1 MGRNAGDI
9 LTNGLKFRNH
19 LKKRLVLAFSEH
31 FSREVFCGTKTQYML
46 GTSYMTTILG
56 WQTWFFIILAPFN
69 DSTTVCVD
77 EYSTQICLTLE
88 VVENYELCGFLQA
101 RNIQTFWSSPCTKR
115 SGFPTTQGR
124 REVLRSS
131 WIKFHLLVLCET
143 VEPVFCIHLCWIIC
157 WCRFVCVNCPITAP
171 THGFSEWNGLGEPE
185 SVVLVDDLGAG
196 RVGGLE
202 RGSGL
207 CLT

>member
-1 MGRNAGDI
+1 MVQKLNICWGRLI
-9 LTNGLKFRNH
+9 
-19 LKKRLVLAFSEH
+19 
-31 FSREVFCGTKTQYML
+31 
-46 GTSYMTTILG
+46 
-56 WQTWFFIILAPFN
+56 WQQSWDDKLEFFTILAPFN
-69 DSTTVCVD
+69 ESTIVCVD

-88 VVENYELCGFLQA
+88 VVENYECVVFCKLVTSRHSGQVPAPRGLF
-101 RNIQTFWSSPCTKR
+101 SP
-115 SGFPTTQGR
+115 QGR

-171 THGFSEWNGLGEPE
+171 THGFSEWNGLGKSE
-185 SVVLVDDLGAG
+185 SVVLVDDLGTV